1 MAQAQIDFDVQRIV
15 PILKK
20 WLRVLVREFNEEG
33 LKFRAMSL
41 VYTTLLSLAPL
52 LAVSF
57 SILKGFG
64 VHNQIQPFLLELL
77 SPLGEKA
84 QEIAKNLIFFVEN
97 LQVGVLGFVGFLMLF
112 YTVISLV
119 DQIESCFNYIW
130 RITKPRSIYRRFSDY
145 LSVILIGPVLLF
157 SALGIAASM
166 GSTDFVQKLISL
178 EPLGTVYYLA
188 GTMLPHVLTV
198 LAFTFCYSFIP
209 NTKVKLIPALIGGLL
224 AGLAWRLTGYLFA
237 VFMGNSAQYSAVYS
251 GFAVILLSMIWLY
264 ISWLTLLL
272 GGVIAFHLQYPRYL
286 NYKTRRPHL
295 SQLSQ
300 EQLSLVLMFLIGKR
314 HVNSQQACTLQYL
327 ADKVDL
333 PWEPVADLLDCL
345 IKGGVLVSMEGEE
358 KAYLPA
364 RDTDAI
370 SLKDI
375 INIVRN
381 SGDHLKVSLAHC
393 THERLNEYF
402 SELEQRPASVFG
414 DRTLRD
420 LLSQDASCSK
430 GGNPC
435 LILPVLI
442 FPFS

>member
-1 MAQAQIDFDVQRIV
+1 MAPTQIDFDYKQIV
-15 PILKK
+15 THLKK
-20 WLRVLVREFNEEG
+20 WFQVLVREFNEEG

-198 LAFTFCYSFIP
+198 LAFTFFYSFIP
-209 NTKVKLIPALIGGLL
+209 NTKVKLIPALLGGLL

-264 ISWLTLLL
+264 ISWLILLL

-300 EQLSLVLMFLIGKR
+300 EQLSLVLMFLISEH
-314 HVNSQQACTLQYL
+314 HVNSQRACTLQFL

-358 KAYLPA
+358 KTYLPA

-370 SLKDI
+370 RLKDI
-375 INIVRN
+375 VHIVRN

-402 SELEQRPASVFG
+402 SELEQKPACVFS
-414 DRTLRD
+414 DKTLRD
-420 LLSQDASCSK
+420 VLSKETSCSE
-430 GGNPC
+430 
-435 LILPVLI
+435 
-442 FPFS
+442 

>member
-1 MAQAQIDFDVQRIV
+1 MTRFGINLEYAPFMRS
-15 PILKK
+15 LHK
-20 WLRVLVREFNEEG
+20 WLRVLIREFNEEG

-64 VHNQIQPFLLELL
+64 VHNQIQPLLLELL

-84 QEIAKNLIFFVEN
+84 IEVTTNLIYFVEH

-112 YTVISLV
+112 YTAISLV

-130 RITKPRSIYRRFSDY
+130 RITKPRSLYRRFSDY

-166 GSTDFVQKLISL
+166 GSTAIVQQLIAL
-178 EPLGTVYYLA
+178 EPFGTVYYLA
-188 GTMLPHVLTV
+188 GTILPYLLTV
-198 LAFTFCYSFIP
+198 AAFTFVYSFIP
-209 NTKVKLIPALIGGLL
+209 NTEVKPVPALIGGLL
-224 AGLAWRLTGYLFA
+224 AGLSWKLTGLF
-237 VFMGNSAQYSAVYS
+237 FGLFIGNSTQYSAVYS

-264 ISWLTLLL
+264 ISWLILLL
-272 GGVIAFHLQYPRYL
+272 GGVIAFHIQYPNYL
-286 NYKTRRPHL
+286 NYTSRRPHL

-300 EQLSLVLMFLIGKR
+300 EQLSLVLMYLVAR
-314 HVNSQQACTLQYL
+314 HHINREAVCTLKYL
-327 ADKVDL
+327 ADAVNL

-345 IKGGVLVSMEGEE
+345 KGGGLLVTLDGEV

-370 SLKDI
+370 LLRDI
-375 INIVRN
+375 VHTVRN
-381 SGDHLKVSLAHC
+381 AGDQLQIARLDPTNNNLNNFLDKLNQTSQLVLAD
-393 THERLNEYF
+393 
-402 SELEQRPASVFG
+402 Q
-414 DRTLRD
+414 TLRD
-420 LLSQDASCSK
+420 LLNIGK
-430 GGNPC
+430 
-435 LILPVLI
+435 PV
-442 FPFS
+442 SDCAKQRK